1 MYSADGIAKRRNGR
15 AEPTEEMIA
24 GLVCSVCRTDYRRSS
39 DREAKVVSHHG
50 DAQLLACEGVCAR
63 MASGSVN
70 GVDET
75 PLPLADR
82 VHNYEVGR

>member
-24 GLVCSVCRTDYRRSS
+24 GLVCSVCRTDYRRSP
-39 DREAKVVSHHG
+39 DKDARVVSHHG
-50 DAQLLACEGVCAR
+50 DTQLLACEGVCAR
-63 MASGSVN
+63 MASGSVT

-82 VHNYEVGR
+82 VRNYEVGR